1 MDAKRI
7 LIDSPSLYID
17 AQMTSTLLQCHN
29 RTQEPDRHTNAASIN
44 TVKWEPPP
52 IREPRW
58 FLIPFP
64 LYLYEY
70 LYK

>member
-1 MDAKRI
+1 MDANHSSVTPRV
-7 LIDSPSLYID
+7 SHND
-17 AQMTSTLLQCHN
+17 AQRTSPLLQCHK
-29 RTQEPDRHTNAASIN
+29 RAPEPDRHTNAASTN

-52 IREPRW
+52 IREPRL
-58 FLIPFP
+58 FLPFIP